1 MPTLTAATP
10 SDIERTAPGCP
21 SRPPWQRIESDSQ
34 ATQLARHLQS
44 PDRLLPSI
52 VVTTLRGSRRAYI
65 EMNEVADQVAGRAD
79 LYLLRT
85 GSASYAFASAM
96 PPRTEVYGGAIRFYP
111 IGNRWLDD
119 PYEAPLTMVRPQG
132 IGADVLPLLLE
143 SLDASSG
150 LRLAYST
157 IGDPWQAPRHSG
169 QRADWQVH
177 DELNDLRRQVHR
189 WRQEAQD
196 ARKSARRGRA
206 TLARQAQ
213 PPEGSPV
220 AFLDPERQFRWE
232 VESAWVERI
241 PASDKERLP
250 LREYQIGR
258 GFLESLTSVGGIERA
273 KVVDVVVEIATGLV
287 EQVAGRQLHQ
297 LRKPNGVPAAR
308 SDGSTCWRAAIQVG
322 SPSARRIHFWRMRD
336 RIELSRVGLHD
347 DVRA

>member
-34 ATQLARHLQS
+34 ATQLAQHLQS
-44 PDRLLPSI
+44 PNRPLPSI
-52 VVTTLRGSRRAYI
+52 VVTTLRGSWRTRI
-65 EMNEVADQVAGRAD
+65 EMNEVEDQVAGRAN
-79 LYLLRT
+79 LYLLKT

-96 PPRTEVYGGAIRFYP
+96 PPRTEVYGGAIRLYP
-111 IGNRWLDD
+111 IGNRWRDD
-119 PYEAPLTMVRPQG
+119 PYEAPLMAVLPHDTST
-132 IGADVLPLLLE
+132 AVLPLLLE

-157 IGDPWQAPRHSG
+157 TGDPWQAPEGSR
-169 QRADWQVH
+169 QQTDWQAHEEV
-177 DELNDLRRQVHR
+177 DDLRRQVR
-189 WRQEAQD
+189 RLRQAAQD
-196 ARKSARRGRA
+196 ARERSRRSRA
-206 TLARQAQ
+206 TPSRQAQ
-213 PPEGSPV
+213 APEGSFV
-220 AFLDPERQFRWE
+220 AFIDPERQFRWE
-232 VESAWVERI
+232 VESAWVRRI

-250 LREYQIGR
+250 LREYQIGQ
-258 GFLESLTSVGGIERA
+258 GFLESLASVGGIERA

-297 LRKPNGVPAAR
+297 LRKPNGVPVAR